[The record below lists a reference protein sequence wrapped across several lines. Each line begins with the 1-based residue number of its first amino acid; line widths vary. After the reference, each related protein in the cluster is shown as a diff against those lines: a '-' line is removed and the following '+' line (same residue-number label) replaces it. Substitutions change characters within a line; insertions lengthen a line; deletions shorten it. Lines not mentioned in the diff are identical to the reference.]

1 MINIPEKE
9 IMDIPVFLKVSP
21 DIEDSSVEK
30 ISEIIINQKISGVIL
45 TNTSNVNRSLLKSS
59 DKHQVGGLSGK
70 PIRKLSTELIK
81 KFYKKLKG
89 KAYIIGVGG
98 VDSGKSAF
106 EKIVAGANAVQ
117 LYTGMIYKGP
127 GIIKEINKELIQ
139 ILKAEGVKS
148 IKDVVGKGV

>member
-1 MINIPEKE
+1 M
-9 IMDIPVFLKVSP
+9 PVFLKVSP

-30 ISEIIINQKISGVIL
+30 ISKIIINQKISGVIL

-127 GIIKEINKELIQ
+127 GIVKEIKKELIQ
-139 ILKAEGVKS
+139 ILKAEGMKN
-148 IKDVVGKGV
+148 IQEAVGKDI